1 MSEVL
6 THFDAAGNAVMVDVT
21 AKADTVRTARAEGTI
36 RLSPAAMQAV
46 LEGSA
51 EKGDVLGVAR
61 VAGILGVKQTPS
73 LIPLC
78 HPLNLGRVSVDFR
91 VDEEACEITAVCT
104 AKVVGKTG
112 VEMEAL
118 TGVSVALLTVYDMLK
133 AIDKDMEISGIHLL
147 EKDGGKSG
155 HYLRNAGDRP

>member
-1 MSEVL
+1 MSEFL
-6 THFDAAGNAVMVDVT
+6 THFDAEGNAVMVDVT
-21 AKADTVRTARAEGTI
+21 AKADTVRKARAEGTI
-36 RLSPAAMQAV
+36 RLSPAAMRAV
-46 LEGSA
+46 LDGSA

-91 VDEEACEITAVCT
+91 VDEAACEITAVCT

>member
-155 HYLRNAGDRP
+155 RYLRNAGDRP